1 MRQRQLLIAFG
12 ILLLAAVAAMVWTGE
27 WFAPDALHREQ
38 TSSAAKIVDQS
49 PLQTAQMLAPLAVT
63 PDEQSL
69 AQEALHTADQEVDL
83 AFESALRNAIEHPP
97 TLTAEARKIEAQIV
111 DLEARIKVGQ
121 ARVAQL
127 DKQVEAATDSSKED
141 DLRQEFDLT
150 QAQLDLDE
158 DDLAEAKEDLIRAG
172 GDKRSL
178 IQRMMEERHAAQPP
192 QTTPSKITV
201 SSASPAAAPAPKP
214 VESPHSLVGQISAW
228 SDLRSKQKLLAQAQK
243 EALLKFSEL
252 AESYKNLQS
261 QVSVEKKQKSG
272 VVAQRSNS
280 KESAA
285 AALAALQGL
294 SSRQQNLVKFDK
306 RVQAEKELGD
316 IYGSWSA
323 LVKIPQRTIS
333 HAIAQSLVLILFL
346 VVLLLSTDL
355 LIERYFADLT
365 PERKRLRTL
374 RNVVRFA
381 VQALGAVLILLVIFG
396 PPNQLATVLAL
407 AGAGLTVALKDFIVG
422 FFGWFV
428 LMGRNGIRIGDWV
441 EINGVG
447 GEVVEIDLLHTV
459 LLETGNW
466 NDAGHPTGRRVSFVN
481 SYAIEGHYFNF
492 STSGQW
498 LWDELRVLVPA
509 GEDPTAMALAF
520 QKVVSA
526 DTEAN
531 ARLAEQEWQHVASAR
546 KMSSFTA
553 TPGISVRPTGAGIEI
568 TVRYITRASER
579 QEVRA
584 RLYQAV
590 VDILQHKKLSR
601 NTSPL
606 PIVAPEQHP

>member
-1 MRQRQLLIAFG
+1 
-12 ILLLAAVAAMVWTGE
+12 MVWTSD
-27 WFAPDALHREQ
+27 WFAPDILHREQ
-38 TSSAAKIVDQS
+38 ASNAEKIVDQS
-49 PLQTAQMLAPLAVT
+49 PLQTARTLAPLASS
-63 PDEQSL
+63 PEEQAL

-97 TLTAEARKIEAQIV
+97 TLTPEARKIEAQIK
-111 DLEARIKVGQ
+111 DLQVRVKAGQ
-121 ARVAQL
+121 VRVAQL

-141 DLRQEFDLT
+141 DLRQEYDLT

-158 DDLAEAKEDLIRAG
+158 DDLEEAKEDLIRAG

-178 IQRMMEERHAAQPP
+178 IQRMMDERHATQPP
-192 QTTPSKITV
+192 QTATAKETTSA
-201 SSASPAAAPAPKP
+201 ASPAVVPAIKQETPR
-214 VESPHSLVGQISAW
+214 SLVGQVSAW
-228 SDLRSKQKLLAQAQK
+228 SALRSKRKLLQEAQK
-243 EALLKFSEL
+243 DTLLKAAQL
-252 AESYKNLQS
+252 ADTYKSLQS
-261 QVSVEKKQKSG
+261 QVVVEKKQKSG
-272 VVAQRSNS
+272 IAQQLNS

-285 AALAALQGL
+285 AALASLKEL
-294 SSRQQNLVKFDK
+294 SSRQQSLVKLDR

-316 IYGSWSA
+316 IYGRWNV
-323 LVKIPQRTIS
+323 LVKTPQRVIS
-333 HAIAQSLVLILFL
+333 HAIAHSFVLILL
-346 VVLLLSTDL
+346 LVVVLLCTDL
-355 LIERYFADLT
+355 LIERYFAELT
-365 PERKRLRTL
+365 PDRRRLRTL
-374 RNVVRFA
+374 RNVIRFA
-381 VQALGAVLILLVIFG
+381 IHALAILLILLVVFG

-498 LWDELRVLVPA
+498 LWDELQVLVPA
-509 GEDPTAMALAF
+509 GEDPGAMARTI
-520 QKVVSA
+520 QKVVTE

-531 ARLAEQEWQHVASAR
+531 ARLAEQEWKHVATAR

-553 TPGISVRPTGAGIEI
+553 TPGISVRPTAAGIEV

-579 QEVRA
+579 HEVRS
-584 RLYQAV
+584 RLYQAIV
-590 VDILQHKKLSR
+590 EILQR
-601 NTSPL
+601 RGL
-606 PIVAPEQHP
+606 PQTIASVPPESVKQQP

>member
-12 ILLLAAVAAMVWTGE
+12 ILLLAAVTAMVWTGE
-27 WFAPDALHREQ
+27 WFAPNALHREQ
-38 TSSAAKIVDQS
+38 TSSAGKIVDQS
-49 PLQTAQMLAPLAVT
+49 PLQTAQMLAPQAAT
-63 PDEQSL
+63 PEEQAL

-97 TLTAEARKIEAQIV
+97 ALTAEARKIGVQIA
-111 DLEARIKVGQ
+111 DLEARVKVGQ
-121 ARVAQL
+121 SRVAQL

-141 DLRQEFDLT
+141 DLRQELDLT

-158 DDLAEAKEDLIRAG
+158 DDLTEAKEDLIRAG

-178 IQRMMEERHAAQPP
+178 IQRMMEERHAGQPP
-192 QTTPSKITV
+192 ETAASKTTV
-201 SSASPAAAPAPKP
+201 SSASRAAAPAPKP
-214 VESPHSLVGQISAW
+214 VETPRSLVGQISAW

-243 EALLKFSEL
+243 EASLKASEL
-252 AESYKNLQS
+252 AETYKNLQS
-261 QVSVEKKQKSG
+261 QVSVAKKQKSG
-272 VVAQRSNS
+272 AVAQRSIS

-285 AALAALQGL
+285 AALAALQEL

-316 IYGSWSA
+316 IYGRWSA
-323 LVKIPQRTIS
+323 LVKTPQRSIS

-381 VQALGAVLILLVIFG
+381 VQALGAVLILLIIFG

-520 QKVVSA
+520 QKVVAA

-546 KMSSFTA
+546 KISSFTA
-553 TPGISVRPTGAGIEI
+553 APGVSVRPTGAGIEI

-579 QEVRA
+579 QEVRS

>member
-1 MRQRQLLIAFG
+1 MRQRNLLVAFG

-49 PLQTAQMLAPLAVT
+49 PLQTAQALAPLAAT
-63 PDEQSL
+63 SEEQAL

-83 AFESALRNAIEHPP
+83 AFESALRTAIEHPP
-97 TLTAEARKIEAQIV
+97 ALTPEARKIEAQIS
-111 DLEARIKVGQ
+111 DLEARVKVGQ
-121 ARVAQL
+121 TRVAEL
-127 DKQVEAATDSSKED
+127 DKQVDSNKEEE
-141 DLRQEFDLT
+141 LRQEFDLT

-158 DDLAEAKEDLIRAG
+158 DDLTEAKEDLIRAG

-178 IQRMMEERHAAQPP
+178 IQRMMEERHAGQPP
-192 QTTPSKITV
+192 ETAASKTTL
-201 SSASPAAAPAPKP
+201 SSASPAAAPAPKL
-214 VESPHSLVGQISAW
+214 VETPHSLVGQISAW
-228 SDLRSKQKLLAQAQK
+228 SDLRSKQRLLAQAQK
-243 EALLKFSEL
+243 EALLKASEL
-252 AESYKNLQS
+252 AETYKNLQS

-272 VVAQRSNS
+272 VVAQRSKS

-285 AALAALQGL
+285 AALAALQEL

-316 IYGSWSA
+316 IYGRWSA
-323 LVKIPQRTIS
+323 LVKIPQRAIS

-381 VQALGAVLILLVIFG
+381 VQALGAVLILLIIFG

-459 LLETGNW
+459 LLETGHW

-498 LWDELRVLVPA
+498 LWDELRVLVPPDEEA
-509 GEDPTAMALAF
+509 STMALAI
-520 QKVVSA
+520 QKVVAA

-553 TPGISVRPTGAGIEI
+553 APGVSVRPTGAGIEI

-579 QEVRA
+579 QEVRS

-601 NTSPL
+601 NTNPL
-606 PIVAPEQHP
+606 PAVAPEQHP

>member
-1 MRQRQLLIAFG
+1 MRQRNLLIAFVV
-12 ILLLAAVAAMVWTGE
+12 LLLAAVAVMIWTGE

-38 TSSAAKIVDQS
+38 PSGAAKIVDQS
-49 PLQTAQMLAPLAVT
+49 PLQTAQALAPLAAT
-63 PDEQSL
+63 PEEQAL

-83 AFESALRNAIEHPP
+83 AFESALRTAIEHPP
-97 TLTAEARKIEAQIV
+97 ALTPEARKIEAQIT
-111 DLEARIKVGQ
+111 DLEARVKVGQ
-121 ARVAQL
+121 TRVAEL
-127 DKQVEAATDSSKED
+127 DKQVEAATDSSKEEE
-141 DLRQEFDLT
+141 LRQEFDLT

-158 DDLAEAKEDLIRAG
+158 DDLTEAKEDLIRAG

-178 IQRMMEERHAAQPP
+178 IERMMEERHAAQPP
-192 QTTPSKITV
+192 EAPPSKRSASS
-201 SSASPAAAPAPKP
+201 SSAPALPAAKP
-214 VESPHSLVGQISAW
+214 VERPHSLIGQISAW
-228 SDLRSKQKLLAQAQK
+228 SDLRSKQQLLAQAQK
-243 EALLKFSEL
+243 EASLKASQL
-252 AESYKNLQS
+252 AETYKTLQS
-261 QVSVEKKQKSG
+261 EVIAEKKQKAG
-272 VVAQRSNS
+272 VVAQRANS
-280 KESAA
+280 KESAS
-285 AALAALQGL
+285 AALAALQQL
-294 SSRQQNLVKFDK
+294 SSRQQSLVKFDK
-306 RVQAEKELGD
+306 RVQAEKELAD
-316 IYGSWSA
+316 IYGRWST
-323 LVKIPQRTIS
+323 LVRTPQRAIA
-333 HAIAQSLVLILFL
+333 HAIAESVVLILLL
-346 VVLLLSTDL
+346 VVLLLGTDL
-355 LIERYFADLT
+355 FIKRYFSQLT

-381 VQALGAVLILLVIFG
+381 VQALGVILILLVIFG

-492 STSGQW
+492 STTGQW
-498 LWDELRVLVPA
+498 LWDELQVLVPA
-509 GEDPTAMALAF
+509 GEDPSAMALAI
-520 QKVVSA
+520 QKVVAA

-531 ARLAEQEWQHVASAR
+531 ARVAEQEWQHAVSAR

-553 TPGISVRPTGAGIEI
+553 TPGVAVRPTGAGIEI

-579 QEVRA
+579 HEVRS
-584 RLYQAV
+584 RLYQAIV
-590 VDILQHKKLSR
+590 EILQHK
-601 NTSPL
+601 PL
-606 PIVAPEQHP
+606 PQPASHPVDSITERP

>member
-1 MRQRQLLIAFG
+1 MAQRKLLIVFG
-12 ILLLAAVAAMVWTGE
+12 IVLLGAVAVMVWTSD
-27 WFAPDALHREQ
+27 WFAPSALQREQ
-38 TSSAAKIVDQS
+38 TSGAGKIVDQS
-49 PLQTAQMLAPLAVT
+49 PLQTAQMLAPLAAT
-63 PDEQSL
+63 LDEQAL

-97 TLTAEARKIEAQIV
+97 ALTAEARKIEAQIA
-111 DLEARIKVGQ
+111 DFEARVKIGQ

-178 IQRMMEERHAAQPP
+178 IQRMMEERHAAQPAD
-192 QTTPSKITV
+192 TAPSKTSA
-201 SSASPAAAPAPKP
+201 SSASRAAAPAPKP
-214 VESPHSLVGQISAW
+214 VEIPHSLVGEISAW
-228 SDLRSKQKLLAQAQK
+228 SDLRSKQKLLGQAQK
-243 EALLKFSEL
+243 EASLKAAEL
-252 AESYKNLQS
+252 AETYKNLQT
-261 QVSVEKKQKSG
+261 QVSVEKKQKSQ

-280 KESAA
+280 KESAT
-285 AALAALQGL
+285 AALTALQEL
-294 SSRQQNLVKFDK
+294 SSRQQNLVKFER

-316 IYGSWSA
+316 IYGRWSA
-323 LVKIPQRTIS
+323 LVKIPQRAVS
-333 HAIAQSLVLILFL
+333 HAIAQSLVLILFM

-498 LWDELRVLVPA
+498 LWDELQVLVPV
-509 GEDPTAMALAF
+509 GEDPSAMALAI

-531 ARLAEQEWQHVASAR
+531 ARLAEQEWQHVVSAR
-546 KMSSFTA
+546 KMSSFAA
-553 TPGISVRPTGAGIEI
+553 TPGVSVRPTAAGIEV

-579 QEVRA
+579 HEVRS

-590 VDILQHKKLSR
+590 VEILQRK
-601 NTSPL
+601 PL
-606 PIVAPEQHP
+606 PQPTVSTSADSTKPHP